1 MGAVKWGVVVKG
13 AAGKEPWIAVEC
25 RWMIILIIIILLLV
39 SCIAK
44 VLRVNRSRRCYKKNE
59 IQNPPQPTKY
69 MLVMMS
75 LRARESTWLCGQCD
89 VMRWDGTRKYRA
101 GGGGVEVEP
110 AGG

>member
-59 IQNPPQPTKY
+59 IQNPPQPTICHGDDEPE
-69 MLVMMS
+69 S
-75 LRARESTWLCGQCD
+75 EREYLALWPMRCD
-89 VMRWDGTRKYRA
+89 AMGWDA
-101 GGGGVEVEP
+101 EISSGGWWRVEWR
-110 AGG
+110 